1 MNALLTPE
9 MAVWAPEDALNG
21 QPEHAL
27 AAADRKA
34 ARLGGIVLGVAAMS
48 VLAAIVL
55 SLFPT

>member
-1 MNALLTPE
+1 MNASLTPE
-9 MAVWAPEDALNG
+9 MAVWAPEDAMSS

-55 SLFPT
+55 SIFPT